1 MRKKENF
8 KNLISD
14 TMDNDQRRGFT
25 MVELIVVLVIVA
37 ILSAVVIP
45 LMMGFIEN
53 AREKEYITDAE
64 AALKASQ
71 SALTEVYNNASNR
84 ITPER
89 REKAHSESGTD
100 INSRFDIWTAAV
112 LEDGITPAISDNI
125 SSYSVTYAEFTAE
138 DGTRVFY
145 NGSEWTVYKKDAEIE
160 DAAYAS
166 LSSDADNV
174 IHMWPYRGDKA
185 YDPKAKP
192 YVNNDFEDKI
202 EFDFDGF
209 KVLFIEENED
219 GRLVFND
226 NEYSHE
232 VSYSE
237 EGEGVFSETAAEIES
252 IIKLDA
258 KYKSVKWLY
267 TGEEGVYLDDISQ
280 ALAYAKE
287 LYENDKVQNGVVEF
301 KADLLG
307 DTAAF
312 TAFFAPYKE
321 DTQTVSVEGTTDD
334 TNSLTFEIDKVSK
347 EIKCVNK
354 PDFDITKDDLDFI
367 SASQNSLIKDAG
379 AVTSTGDWLHVENA
393 GTGNTDDSYEMSNGS
408 YKIYSLDSDGAN
420 VKDYIIDSLNALAE
434 DEPGADSDVTFK
446 TPAYI
451 HKTVHLRAYDGEK
464 NETDDFMEYKNVD
477 GDKTTNAVDFS
488 PVGSESESPKYD
500 IGYVKSEISDVI
512 TDETHESGTAFTIEY
527 EKDEN
532 DQDVP
537 VLKKTGSDEMY
548 KISDFVEWEAVSDG
562 ERFKY
567 WYLYDSDK
575 NYDSDGNIK
584 IYGTE
589 QKERPSAK
597 DGNEQRDCTSQI
609 IDKLFAEDN
618 IHYGEVAEIDL
629 ADLNTLLINNGE
641 VDVTDPDDNIRNQ
654 TCVLRNEFNKLV
666 GMSPF
671 TQSLKSTDT
680 TNENKRIRCINYITQ
695 EEAAEIR
702 DDCKNKGI
710 SVNQVCLSTTKLAG
724 SGLSL
729 DGWDDFDFTIT
740 EMDPD
745 YPAYVVAF
753 AVPIQGE
760 TNKYNIY
767 VFSEDNCYIKA
778 ISTFQSC
785 FHSFTAMEENTFIS
799 HLDTSEVTRLKLM
812 FCRCTSLTSLNISN
826 ISAKNSTDTTG
837 MFANCEILRELH
849 IENINTTRVR
859 YFENMFLNCNNL
871 CDVYTANNSG
881 EGFESGHMYIDLDSA
896 YDIHNLFMG
905 CNSLK
910 AVTLSGNPN
919 GFTPLGQGYNQNLK
933 VTRTGDGNV
942 EGVFANCTGIE
953 EIYLTDLVFED
964 REDKPLYDNGGNPKS
979 TKITFFSRFIPTKTN
994 LKKVIVEDCAFPNI
1008 RSDNFKELFKNCA
1021 NLEEIVIADSQ
1032 FDGLTVAD
1040 SMFEGC
1046 SKLKSADLN
1055 GTIFNSTGLSMKS
1068 MFKNCIALD
1077 TIVFTDT
1084 ELNVVSNMEYMFE
1097 NCSGLGSADLTD
1109 LIVNGASLSMKYMYK
1124 NCTSLDEFNVSNT
1137 EVDGISTMESMFE
1150 GCNNL
1155 QSADFSGAVLS
1166 GTNMSMKSM
1175 FKSCAALSTV
1185 IISNS
1190 EFNGLSNIDS
1200 MFENCS
1206 GLGSVDLSDLT
1217 INSTGLSMKCMF
1229 MNCTSLK
1236 KYAASDSQIDGMA
1249 YFDSMF
1255 SGCKALTSVDFTGM
1269 NINSTGLSASAMF
1282 RNCTSLTGQNDT
1294 GDNPTNYLNLSA
1306 FNGGKI
1312 KTFSNMFE
1320 GCTSLRAVAL
1330 STLDTSAADA
1340 FNAMFL
1346 GCTALGTDNE
1356 EVEINISHADN
1367 VTDFFKNCSKLYSV
1381 KFTGNENLNSTNVKF
1396 NSYLYN
1402 SGFTGCNNLRKISY
1416 NNLKFTSLKSDN
1428 AGDAL
1433 RKLLGSNTIR
1443 AQLMEVE
1450 LHNLKFENSTV
1461 TCKDAFNG
1469 CKNLEKVTL
1478 DRISFSNNTSMAN
1491 MFKDCHK
1498 LKTIIGLNSIST
1510 SSINNMSYMF
1520 DSCYNLETL
1529 DLSSFDTSGI
1539 TNNANNLYYMFGTQ
1553 TNVNGITSSKLTT
1566 IYVSESM
1573 EAGFKKSNLTNT
1585 IIFGD
1590 KLTNLVGGNET
1601 SFNSNKNA
1609 AVPKYNKSPFAVIDK
1624 NGQPGYFTQR

>member
-100 INSRFDIWTAAV
+100 INSRFDIWTAAI

-267 TGEEGVYLDDISQ
+267 TGEEGVYSDDISQ

-287 LYENDKVQNGVVEF
+287 LYENDKVQNGVVVF

-334 TNSLTFEIDKVSK
+334 TNSLIFEIDKVSK

-393 GTGNTDDSYEMSNGS
+393 GTGNADDSYEMSNGS

-666 GMSPF
+666 GLPANNSKIAKDDTNKANSRVKSIKYV
-671 TQSLKSTDT
+671 TQD
-680 TNENKRIRCINYITQ
+680 
-695 EEAAEIR
+695 EAAEIR
-702 DDCKNKGI
+702 DNCKTQNI
-710 SVNQVCLSTTKLAG
+710 SVNQICLSTTKLAG
-724 SGLSL
+724 GSLSL
-729 DGWDDFDFTIT
+729 EGWDDFDFTIT

-753 AVPIQGE
+753 AVPVEGE
-760 TNKYNIY
+760 SNRFNIY
-767 VFSEDNCYIKA
+767 VFSEDDCYIKA
-778 ISTFQSC
+778 KSTFQSC
-785 FHSFTAMEENTFIS
+785 FFGFTNMEENTFVS
-799 HLDTSEVTRLKLM
+799 YLDTSEVTRLKQM
-812 FCRCTSLTSLNISN
+812 FAQCTSLKSLDISQLSSQNTSDITAMFYKC
-826 ISAKNSTDTTG
+826 SALEK
-837 MFANCEILRELH
+837 LH
-849 IENINTTRVR
+849 IEGLNTVNVH
-859 YFENMFLNCNNL
+859 YYEDMFNGCSSLYDIYTKNNL
-871 CDVYTANNSG
+871 EGSG
-881 EGFESGHMYIDLDSA
+881 SYKAGHMYIDLDSA
-896 YDIHNLFMG
+896 YDVHCLFQD
-905 CNSLK
+905 CLSLK
-910 AVTLSGNPN
+910 SVTLSGNPN
-919 GFTPLGQGYNQNLK
+919 GFTPLGQGFNQNIK
-933 VTRTGDGNV
+933 VDRTGDKNL
-942 EGVFANCTGIE
+942 EDMFKNCTGIE
-953 EIYLTDLVFED
+953 EIYLTDLVLED
-964 REDKPLYDNGGNPKS
+964 REGKPIIDNSGKQHS
-979 TKITFFSRFIPTKTN
+979 TKITDIKRLFPSERVN
-994 LKKVIVEDCAFPNI
+994 LKKVIIDNCAFPNV
-1008 RSDNFKELFKNCA
+1008 SSLSGLFKDNTV
-1021 NLEEIVIADSQ
+1021 LEVLD
-1032 FDGLTVAD
+1032 F
-1040 SMFEGC
+1040 
-1046 SKLKSADLN
+1046 ADL
-1055 GTIFNSTGLSMKS
+1055 
-1068 MFKNCIALD
+1068 
-1077 TIVFTDT
+1077 
-1084 ELNVVSNMEYMFE
+1084 ELNN
-1097 NCSGLGSADLTD
+1097 
-1109 LIVNGASLSMKYMYK
+1109 NGP
-1124 NCTSLDEFNVSNT
+1124 
-1137 EVDGISTMESMFE
+1137 VDGS
-1150 GCNNL
+1150 
-1155 QSADFSGAVLS
+1155 
-1166 GTNMSMKSM
+1166 
-1175 FKSCAALSTV
+1175 
-1185 IISNS
+1185 
-1190 EFNGLSNIDS
+1190 S
-1200 MFENCS
+1200 MFENCTHLI
-1206 GLGSVDLSDLT
+1206 GNEDID
-1217 INSTGLSMKCMF
+1217 INGKFYFSNATSLFKGCDSLNTAAPFGMDTTRIVTMSSMFENCTGLSGNIEIRIDSANSIANIFKGCGSGI
-1229 MNCTSLK
+1229 TSITFKGGKGEEGNTYVAPLGDTRTPYYDCPNVRSVTVK
-1236 KYAASDSQIDGMA
+1236 DLTT
-1249 YFDSMF
+1249 SM
-1255 SGCKALTSVDFTGM
+1255 T
-1269 NINSTGLSASAMF
+1269 NINSIKGFYKMNNYNDYTPLDMIKFSNIEFTNLQKMDAAFSGSPYTHIEFEGIDAPSLNSMYQLFYNCASLKYVVLKDFNSSNEAVVSMRFMF
-1282 RNCTSLTGQNDT
+1282 SKCTSLTGVNS
-1294 GDNPTNYLNLSA
+1294 GDNH
-1306 FNGGKI
+1306 FEI
-1312 KTFSNMFE
+1312 SNVYAHSINAERMFE
-1320 GCTSLRAVAL
+1320 GCTGLGSTNGGAFTLSGFKSDGGSTIKYMFNGNSSLKNITI
-1330 STLDTSAADA
+1330 SGFSGIEDMSYA
-1340 FNAMFL
+1340 FNSCSALQSVDMSGVDFSGVKDLSFMFCEAKAINSINFGNRVDMSNL
-1346 GCTALGTDNE
+1346 YTIKRMFYKVPDDQAHFNTFANCMSKWDMGDNTLFEDYQIYSTRATHERTKVIQDTKWGGKILTD
-1356 EVEINISHADN
+1356 
-1367 VTDFFKNCSKLYSV
+1367 
-1381 KFTGNENLNSTNVKF
+1381 
-1396 NSYLYN
+1396 YN
-1402 SGFTGCNNLRKISY
+1402 GKTYKIS
-1416 NNLKFTSLKSDN
+1416 DN
-1428 AGDAL
+1428 
-1433 RKLLGSNTIR
+1433 KYI
-1443 AQLMEVE
+1443 
-1450 LHNLKFENSTV
+1450 
-1461 TCKDAFNG
+1461 
-1469 CKNLEKVTL
+1469 
-1478 DRISFSNNTSMAN
+1478 
-1491 MFKDCHK
+1491 
-1498 LKTIIGLNSIST
+1498 
-1510 SSINNMSYMF
+1510 Y
-1520 DSCYNLETL
+1520 
-1529 DLSSFDTSGI
+1529 I
-1539 TNNANNLYYMFGTQ
+1539 TN
-1553 TNVNGITSSKLTT
+1553 
-1566 IYVSESM
+1566 
-1573 EAGFKKSNLTNT
+1573 
-1585 IIFGD
+1585 
-1590 KLTNLVGGNET
+1590 
-1601 SFNSNKNA
+1601 
-1609 AVPKYNKSPFAVIDK
+1609 
-1624 NGQPGYFTQR
+1624 

>member
-100 INSRFDIWTAAV
+100 INSRFDIWTAAI

-267 TGEEGVYLDDISQ
+267 TGEEGVYRDDISQ

-287 LYENDKVQNGVVEF
+287 LYENDKVQNGVVVF

-393 GTGNTDDSYEMSNGS
+393 GTGNADDSYEMSNGS

-994 LKKVIVEDCAFPNI
+994 LKKVIVKNCAFPNI
-1008 RSDNFKELFKNCA
+1008 QSTHFSSFFKSCT
-1021 NLEEIVIADSQ
+1021 NLEEVVIANSRFDS
-1032 FDGLTVAD
+1032 LTGAD
-1040 SMFEGC
+1040 SMFRTCTSLKSIDFSGTTFNSTSLNMDYMFEGC
-1046 SKLKSADLN
+1046 SELKIADFSKMTVN
-1055 GTIFNSTGLSMKS
+1055 GT
-1068 MFKNCIALD
+1068 
-1077 TIVFTDT
+1077 
-1084 ELNVVSNMEYMFE
+1084 
-1097 NCSGLGSADLTD
+1097 
-1109 LIVNGASLSMKYMYK
+1109 SLSMK
-1124 NCTSLDEFNVSNT
+1124 
-1137 EVDGISTMESMFE
+1137 G
-1150 GCNNL
+1150 
-1155 QSADFSGAVLS
+1155 
-1166 GTNMSMKSM
+1166 
-1175 FKSCAALSTV
+1175 
-1185 IISNS
+1185 
-1190 EFNGLSNIDS
+1190 
-1200 MFENCS
+1200 
-1206 GLGSVDLSDLT
+1206 
-1217 INSTGLSMKCMF
+1217 MF

-1428 AGDAL
+1428 TGDAL

-1520 DSCYNLETL
+1520 DSCYNLEML